1 MKEKYLNR
9 GSITLF
15 IIAFMF
21 TLVTA
26 TICNVCDADKVT
38 IIASAA
44 MAGLVSV
51 MGIGAC
57 FEIENLEMPIGPESG
72 FVGVIIGTIIAL
84 LVF

>member
-21 TLVTA
+21 TLGAA
-26 TICNVCDADKVT
+26 TISNVCGAERVT

-44 MAGLVSV
+44 IAGIASV

-57 FEIENLEMPIGPESG
+57 FEMENLKMPMGTETG
-72 FVGVIIGTIIAL
+72 FVGIIIGIIITL

>member
-21 TLVTA
+21 TLVAA
-26 TICNVCDADKVT
+26 TICNVCGAERVT

-44 MAGLVSV
+44 MAGIASV
-51 MGIGAC
+51 MGLGAC
-57 FEIENLEMPIGPESG
+57 FEMENLKMPMGPETG
-72 FVGVIIGTIIAL
+72 FVGIIIGIIITL